1 MILITK
7 TNDFLD
13 KIPVWIIYLLGFAPF
28 IFVFV
33 LSLSNKVGPD
43 PLRVLE
49 HKTGIWSLN
58 YLIFVL
64 SISLF
69 ENLIKLKLLRF
80 RRCLGLLAFYYSF
93 IHLMIYLILD
103 RQLNFFEIFNDI
115 IKRPYI
121 FFGFLAFIF
130 FLPLVFTSN
139 NFSKNFF
146 GIKSWLKIHTLVYL
160 IAIFSIIHYILLVKS
175 WPIQPI
181 ILSFLVILL
190 ITLRLKK
197 IKSLFFKNKFKF

>member
-1 MILITK
+1 M
-7 TNDFLD
+7 NFVSRVNYFLD
-13 KIPVWIIYLLGFAPF
+13 HVPIWIIYLVGFFPF
-28 IFVFV
+28 LLVSFLLLID
-33 LSLSNKVGPD
+33 KVGPD

-58 YLIFVL
+58 FLILVL

-69 ENLIKLKLLRF
+69 ENFFNLRLLRF
-80 RRCLGLLAFYYSF
+80 RRCLGLLAFYYTF
-93 IHLMIYLILD
+93 IHLMIYIFLD

-139 NFSKNFF
+139 NFSKRFL
-146 GIKSWLKIHTLVYL
+146 GIKTWLKIHVLVYFV
-160 IAIFSIIHYILLVKS
+160 AIFSIIHYILLVKS
-175 WPIQPI
+175 YPLQPI
-181 ILSFLVILL
+181 ILSFLVFFL
-190 ITLRLKK
+190 IIMKIKK
-197 IKSLFFKNKFKF
+197 IKILFWQNKFKL

>member
-1 MILITK
+1 MNLIIK
-7 TNDFLD
+7 TNNFLD
-13 KIPVWIIYLLGFAPF
+13 KVPVWIVYLFGFMPF
-28 IFVFV
+28 IFVFS

-58 YLIFVL
+58 YLILVL
-64 SISLF
+64 SISFF
-69 ENLIKLKLLRF
+69 ENSLKIKLLRF
-80 RRCLGLLAFYYSF
+80 RRCFGLLAFYYSL
-93 IHLMIYLILD
+93 IHLVIYLILD
-103 RQLNFFEIFNDI
+103 RQLDFFEIFNDI

-130 FLPLVFTSN
+130 FLPLVLTSN
-139 NFSKNFF
+139 NFSKIFF
-146 GIKSWLKIHTLVYL
+146 GTKSWLKIHTLVYF

-181 ILSFLVILL
+181 ILSFLVMLL
-190 ITLRLKK
+190 IALRLKK
-197 IKSLFFKNKFKF
+197 ITSLFFSNRIKF